1 MNHETTTPAS
11 TTPAP
16 ARTVPPLSAIAI
28 TYGIV
33 LRQLVTKGRIIALLL
48 VGVLVAVV
56 AGAVGAADDLDD
68 PLEAG
73 VRVIADLGFI
83 ALVPIVALV
92 FASAALGDLREDG
105 TLVYLWLRPIDRW
118 PVVVGAWAAAITVS
132 LPLTIV
138 PLVVSSTLVDGGST
152 LVTATVLAT
161 VVGVICYSALFVLA
175 GLLVKNSIVWGLAY
189 ILIWEGIIAALG
201 SLAAKLAIRGYT
213 RSIITDRTG
222 VDLELGDLPLAA
234 GVIVPLVAAFVLL
247 VLAGVRLR
255 SMEIA

>member
-1 MNHETTTPAS
+1 MTVTERGD
-11 TTPAP
+11 
-16 ARTVPPLSAIAI
+16 RTVPPFTAIAI
-28 TYGIV
+28 TYNIV
-33 LRQLVTKGRIIALLL
+33 LRQLVTKGRIIALLM
-48 VGVLVAVV
+48 VGAGVALV

-68 PLEAG
+68 PVEAG

-105 TLVYLWLRPIDRW
+105 TLVYLWLRPMHRW

-132 LPLTIV
+132 LPLTIT
-138 PLVVSSTLVDGGST
+138 PLVVAASLVDGGST
-152 LVTATVLAT
+152 LVTATALAT
-161 VVGVICYSALFVLA
+161 VVGVVAYSALFLWA
-175 GLLVKNSIVWGLAY
+175 GLIVKNSIVWGLAY

-222 VDLELGDLPLAA
+222 VDLELGGLSLVV
-234 GVIVPLVAAFVLL
+234 GVIVPVFAASVLL
-247 VLAGVRLR
+247 LLASVRLR
-255 SMEIA
+255 SMEVA

>member
-1 MNHETTTPAS
+1 MTDRAN
-11 TTPAP
+11 
-16 ARTVPPLSAIAI
+16 ARTVPSFTALKL
-28 TYGIV
+28 TFGIV
-33 LRQLVTKGRIIALLL
+33 LRQLVTKGRITALLM

-56 AGAVGAADDLDD
+56 AGAVGAADQLDN

-105 TLVYLWLRPIDRW
+105 TLVYLWLRPMDRW

-138 PLVVSSTLVDGGST
+138 PLVVAALLVEGGGTLLS
-152 LVTATVLAT
+152 ATVLAT
-161 VVGVICYSALFVLA
+161 LIGVIAYSALFVLA

-189 ILIWEGIIAALG
+189 ILIWEGVVAAFG
-201 SLAAKLAIRGYT
+201 SFAAKLAIRGYT
-213 RSIITDRTG
+213 RSIITARTG
-222 VDLELGDLPLAA
+222 VDLELGDLSLAA
-234 GVIVPLVAAFVLL
+234 GVVVPLLAAVVLL
-247 VLAGVRLR
+247 ALASARLR
-255 SMEIA
+255 SMEVA